1 MVGMGILTPSL
12 TSLHVHVHVHAQCI
26 HLFIYPQSKFL
37 VVMMSTGQIY
47 FQPIIPECNASEG
60 PVYFTID
67 FVVEHANIKVSRC
80 NHHVI
85 IM

>member
-1 MVGMGILTPSL
+1 
-12 TSLHVHVHVHAQCI
+12 
-26 HLFIYPQSKFL
+26 
-37 VVMMSTGQIY
+37 MMSTGQIY

-80 NHHVI
+80 DHHAI
-85 IM
+85 IMW